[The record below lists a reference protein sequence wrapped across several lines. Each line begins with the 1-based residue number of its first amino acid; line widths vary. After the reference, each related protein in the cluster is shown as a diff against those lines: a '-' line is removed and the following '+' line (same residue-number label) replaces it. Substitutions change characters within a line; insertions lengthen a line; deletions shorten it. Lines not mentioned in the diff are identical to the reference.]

1 MSRTPRDTPPA
12 AVTSTATK
20 DRLLETA
27 MRLFWEKGYQST
39 SVADIL
45 RESGTNSG
53 SLYYFF
59 ATKNDL
65 LVGVLERY
73 RDGIEPMLLAPVWNG
88 VTDPLDRVF
97 ALLNGY
103 RRLLIESGFRLGC
116 PIGNIALELA
126 EPDPPVRE
134 RLVENFE
141 AWTAALADCFR
152 ECGRRL
158 PPDVD
163 PVALAR
169 FALTTMEGG
178 VMLARAYQRIEPY
191 DEAVARFRDYVT
203 RLGGPEGEAATPSSR
218 RRRKAS

>member
-1 MSRTPRDTPPA
+1 
-12 AVTSTATK
+12 
-20 DRLLETA
+20 
-27 MRLFWEKGYQST
+27 MRLFWEKGFNWT

-45 RESGTNSG
+45 RESETNSG

-59 ATKNDL
+59 ATKQDL

-73 RDGIEPMLLAPVWNG
+73 RDGIEPMLLAPAWEG
-88 VTDPLDRVF
+88 VTDPIDRVF
-97 ALLNGY
+97 ALLGGY
-103 RRLLIESGFRLGC
+103 RRLLVESDFRLGC

-141 AWTAALADCFR
+141 AWTTALADCFSR
-152 ECGRRL
+152 AGDRV

-163 PVALAR
+163 PRELAA

-178 VMLARAYQRIEPY
+178 VMLARAYRRIEPF
-191 DEAVARFRDYVT
+191 DAAVSRFEDYLT
-203 RLGGPEGEAATPSSR
+203 RLSPRARTRTKS
-218 RRRKAS
+218 